1 MHTLL
6 NESIRQIA
14 GQLQNW
20 RRDFHHFAESGWFEF
35 RTATLVADELH
46 RLGYSLKMGKEVIK
60 ADARMG
66 LPSVQALQEQEQR
79 AIKQG
84 ARVEWLP
91 HFSGGFTGIVATLDT
106 GKAGPTLA
114 FRVDMDALDLNED
127 QTHVH
132 RPYAEDFSS
141 CNAHMMHACGHDGH
155 TAIGL
160 GLAHILKQYEDRLTG
175 KIKLIFQPAEEGTR
189 GAKSMVEAG
198 VVDDVD
204 FFIAIHIGLGTPMGE
219 LVCGNDSFLATT
231 KIDVTY
237 RGVASHAGGKPEEGK
252 NALLAAA
259 QATVGLHAIPPHSQG
274 ISRINVGVLQ
284 AGIGR
289 NVIPDYALMKVETR
303 GETNEINEFIYGK
316 ALGVIEGAAKM
327 QGIEYEIQLMG
338 AAKSSKP
345 SPEWVNFIYQQAQQ
359 YVPELSS
366 VIKSSH
372 QSAGSEDAT
381 YFMERVKTNG
391 GLASYLIFGTEL
403 NAGHH
408 HGQFDFNEDVLAIAV
423 KTLAMITIH
432 LPDFNTQRHQ

>member
-1 MHTLL
+1 MNTSL
-6 NESIRQIA
+6 NESIQQIA

-35 RTATLVADELH
+35 RTATIVADELY
-46 RLGYSLKMGKEVIK
+46 RLGYSLKIGKDVIK

-66 LPSVQALQEQEQR
+66 LPSEQALQAQEQR

-84 ARVEWLP
+84 ALTEWLP

-106 GKAGPTLA
+106 GKPGPTLA
-114 FRVDMDALDLNED
+114 FRVDMDALDLNEE

-132 RPYAEDFSS
+132 RPHAEGFSS
-141 CNAHMMHACGHDGH
+141 CNTHMMHACGHDGH

-160 GLAHILKQYEDRLTG
+160 GLARILKKYESQLTG

-204 FFIAIHIGLGTPMGE
+204 FFIAIHIGTGVPQGE
-219 LVCGNDSFLATT
+219 LVCGSNNFLATT

-237 RGVASHAGGKPEEGK
+237 RGVASHSGAKPEAGK

-259 QATVGLHAIPPHSQG
+259 QATLGLYAISHHSEG
-274 ISRINVGVLQ
+274 SSRINVGVLQ

-303 GETNEINEFIYGK
+303 GETNEINAFVYHQ
-316 ALGVIEGAAKM
+316 ALNIIEGAAKM
-327 QGIEYEIQLMG
+327 QGVEYEIQLMG
-338 AAKSSKP
+338 AAQSSQP
-345 SPEWVNFIYQQAQQ
+345 SPVWVDFIYQQTQQ
-359 YVPELSS
+359 YIPELSS
-366 VIKSSH
+366 VVKSR
-372 QSAGSEDAT
+372 QQAAGSEDAT
-381 YFMERVKTNG
+381 YFMERVKSNG
-391 GLASYLIFGTEL
+391 GQATYLIFGTAL
-403 NAGHH
+403 SAGHH
-408 HGQFDFNEDVLAIAV
+408 NERFDFDENVMTTAV
-423 KTLAMITIH
+423 KTLATIAFN
-432 LPDFNTQRHQ
+432 LPDFGVHHHE

>member
-1 MHTLL
+1 MQPLL
-6 NESIRQIA
+6 NESIQQIT

-35 RTATLVADELH
+35 RTATIVADELH

-60 ADARMG
+60 AEARMG

-84 ARVEWLP
+84 ALVQWLP

-114 FRVDMDALDLNED
+114 FRVDMDALDLDED
-127 QTHVH
+127 QSHVH
-132 RPYAEDFSS
+132 RPYTEDFSS
-141 CNAHMMHACGHDGH
+141 CNAKMMHACGHDGH

-160 GLAHILKQYEDRLTG
+160 GLARILKQYEDQLTG

-204 FFIAIHIGLGTPMGE
+204 FFIAIHIGLGIPMGE
-219 LVCGNDSFLATT
+219 LVCGNGSFLATT
-231 KIDVTY
+231 KIDVIY

-259 QATVGLHAIPPHSQG
+259 QAALGLNAMPRHSKG

-284 AGIGR
+284 AGSGR
-289 NVIPDYALMKVETR
+289 NVIPDHALMKVETR
-303 GETNEINEFIYGK
+303 GETNEINEFIYDK
-316 ALGVIEGAAKM
+316 ALSIIEGAATM
-327 QGIEYEIQLMG
+327 QDVEYEIQLMG
-338 AAKSSKP
+338 AAQSSKP
-345 SPEWVNFIYQQAQQ
+345 SPAWVDFIYQQVQQ
-359 YVPELSS
+359 HVPELSS
-366 VIKSSH
+366 VVKSGE
-372 QSAGSEDAT
+372 QAMGSEDAT
-381 YFMERVKTNG
+381 YFMERVKANG
-391 GLASYLIFGTEL
+391 GQASYLVFGTEL
-403 NAGHH
+403 SAGHH

-423 KTLAMITIH
+423 KTLATLTIH
-432 LPDFNTQRHQ
+432 LPDFNTQFNQ

>member
-1 MHTLL
+1 MQTLL

-79 AIKQG
+79 AIQQG
-84 ARVEWLP
+84 AKVEWLP

-132 RPYAEDFSS
+132 RPYAEDFYS

-160 GLAHILKQYEDRLTG
+160 GLARILKQYENRLTG

-204 FFIAIHIGLGTPMGE
+204 FFIAIHIGLGIPMGE
-219 LVCGNDSFLATT
+219 LVCGKDSFLATT

-237 RGVASHAGGKPEEGK
+237 RGAASHAGGKPEEGK

-259 QATVGLHAIPPHSQG
+259 QATVGLHAISHHSKG

-284 AGIGR
+284 AGTGR

-303 GETNEINEFIYGK
+303 GETNEINEFIYGH

-327 QGIEYEIQLMG
+327 QNVEYEIELMG
-338 AAKSSKP
+338 AAQSSKP
-345 SPEWVNFIYQQAQQ
+345 SPAWVDFIYQQAQQ
-359 YVPELSS
+359 HVPELSS
-366 VIKSSH
+366 VVKSGR
-372 QSAGSEDAT
+372 QSVGSEDAT
-381 YFMERVKTNG
+381 YFMERVKANG

-403 NAGHH
+403 SAGHH

-423 KTLAMITIH
+423 KTLATITIN
-432 LPDFNTQRHQ
+432 LPDFDAERHQ

>member
-1 MHTLL
+1 MGILL
-6 NESIRQIA
+6 NESIQQITE
-14 GQLQNW
+14 QLQNW

-35 RTATLVADELH
+35 RTATIVADELH

-60 ADARMG
+60 AEARMG
-66 LPSVQALQEQEQR
+66 LPSEQALQEQEQR

-84 ARVEWLP
+84 ALVEWLP

-106 GKAGPTLA
+106 GKPGPTLA

-132 RPYAEDFSS
+132 RPYAEGFSS

-160 GLAHILKQYEDRLTG
+160 GLAHILKKHQSQLTG

-204 FFIAIHIGLGTPMGE
+204 LFIAIHLGLSVPQGE
-219 LVCGNDSFLATT
+219 LVCGCDNFLATT

-237 RGVASHAGGKPEEGK
+237 RGVSAHSGAKPEEGK

-259 QATVGLHAIPPHSQG
+259 QAALGLHAIPRHSEG
-274 ISRINVGVLQ
+274 SSRINVGVLR

-289 NVIPDYALMKVETR
+289 NVIPDYALMKIETR
-303 GETNEINEFIYGK
+303 GKTNEINEFIYHQTFSI
-316 ALGVIEGAAKM
+316 IEGAAKM
-327 QGIEYEIQLMG
+327 QSVEYELKLMG
-338 AAKSSKP
+338 AAQSSLP
-345 SPEWVNFIYQQAQQ
+345 SPAWVDFIYQQTQKNI
-359 YVPELSS
+359 PELSS
-366 VIKSSH
+366 VVKSL
-372 QSAGSEDAT
+372 QQPAGSEDAT
-381 YFMERVKTNG
+381 YFMERVKANG
-391 GLASYLIFGTEL
+391 GQATYLIFGTEL
-403 NAGHH
+403 SAGHH
-408 HGQFDFNEDVLAIAV
+408 NERFDFDENMMKTAV
-423 KTLAMITIH
+423 KTLATIALH
-432 LPDFNTQRHQ
+432 LPDFETT